1 MPIYIRIINKNK
13 KDPNNQIYQEAANY
27 FMETLLARK
36 KSSIDGNV
44 VRLDIKTN
52 AIMHDDG
59 ECFSRTLKNKTVTI
73 RVKFSRDISFI
84 DKMVTLAHECVHAKQ
99 FMTNELDIAKN
110 SFIWKGKRFKVET
123 DYSKHKTFPW
133 EKEAYRK
140 QKPLAVKFI
149 NFYLSKTSFD

>member
-1 MPIYIRIINKNK
+1 MAIYIRIINKNK
-13 KDPNNQIYQEAANY
+13 KDPNNRIYQEAANY

-52 AIMHDDG
+52 AIMQDDG

-73 RVKFSRDISFI
+73 RVKFNKNISFI
-84 DKMVTLAHECVHAKQ
+84 DKIVTLAHECVHAKQ
-99 FMTNELDIAKN
+99 FMTNDLDIATN
-110 SFIWKGKRFKVET
+110 SLVWKGKRYKAET
-123 DYSKHKTFPW
+123 DYSKHKTLPW

-140 QKPLAVKFI
+140 QKMLSAKFI